1 MTSAETTSTATDI
14 AKTPQAPVVA
24 STAVAATPAAAVKT
38 PTKRVVRSAAPKVA
52 AATPAVVSTTAK
64 PAAKP
69 AVKAAVKAVAKTAP
83 KAVTL
88 PVAQT
93 PAKAV
98 VKTAVKTTAKAEPKV
113 AKVAAVKPKSDK
125 LLKDK
130 KAKLVRD
137 SFTIPKLEYLLLDQ
151 LKQRSG
157 TLGTA
162 VKKSELI
169 RAGIKALAA
178 MADAGFLA
186 AVKAVPTIKTGRPS
200 KG

>member
-1 MTSAETTSTATDI
+1 
-14 AKTPQAPVVA
+14 
-24 STAVAATPAAAVKT
+24 
-38 PTKRVVRSAAPKVA
+38 VVRSAAPKVA

-64 PAAKP
+64 PATKP
-69 AVKAAVKAVAKTAP
+69 AVKAAVKAVAKTAS
-83 KAVTL
+83 KAVTQ

-93 PAKAV
+93 PAKAA

>member
-1 MTSAETTSTATDI
+1 
-14 AKTPQAPVVA
+14 
-24 STAVAATPAAAVKT
+24 
-38 PTKRVVRSAAPKVA
+38 
-52 AATPAVVSTTAK
+52 
-64 PAAKP
+64 
-69 AVKAAVKAVAKTAP
+69 
-83 KAVTL
+83 
-88 PVAQT
+88 
-93 PAKAV
+93 V
-98 VKTAVKTTAKAEPKV
+98 VKIAVKTTAKAEPKV

>member
-1 MTSAETTSTATDI
+1 MTSTEATVTTTEVAQ
-14 AKTPQAPVVA
+14 APQTPVVA
-24 STAVAATPAAAVKT
+24 NTP
-38 PTKRVVRSAAPKVA
+38 A
-52 AATPAVVSTTAK
+52 AATPAVPVKTPAKRVVRRAATKVPAASTTSTPVVK

-69 AVKAAVKAVAKTAP
+69 LVKPAVKAVATTETKPVA
-83 KAVTL
+83 L
-88 PVAQT
+88 PVVPA
-93 PAKAV
+93 PAKAA
-98 VKTAVKTTAKAEPKV
+98 VKTAAKSVVKAEPKV
-113 AKVAAVKPKSDK
+113 AKTLAVKAKSEK

-157 TLGTA
+157 TLGTP

-186 AVKAVPTIKTGRPS
+186 AVKAVPTIKTGRPT
-200 KG
+200 KD